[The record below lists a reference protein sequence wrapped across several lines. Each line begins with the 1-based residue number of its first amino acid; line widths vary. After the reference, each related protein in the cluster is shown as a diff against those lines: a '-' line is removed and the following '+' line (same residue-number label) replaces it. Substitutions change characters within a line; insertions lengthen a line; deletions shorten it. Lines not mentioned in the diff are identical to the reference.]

1 MFVCSTHEIEEKYM
15 YKIINPERKNNKNNN
30 KQRLG
35 ISFLILVFFSFFN
48 FTSRSSQSRYSFSLV
63 MSRLALREEDIIRIS
78 LEFLNNRELHISQ
91 LSLERETGV
100 INGVYSDDVLFLRQ
114 LVSYLF
120 TKKTCC

>member
-1 MFVCSTHEIEEKYM
+1 
-15 YKIINPERKNNKNNN
+15 
-30 KQRLG
+30 
-35 ISFLILVFFSFFN
+35 
-48 FTSRSSQSRYSFSLV
+48 

-114 LVSYLF
+114 LVSYIQILLLMKLNVF
-120 TKKTCC
+120 I

>member
-1 MFVCSTHEIEEKYM
+1 
-15 YKIINPERKNNKNNN
+15 
-30 KQRLG
+30 
-35 ISFLILVFFSFFN
+35 
-48 FTSRSSQSRYSFSLV
+48 

-114 LVSYLF
+114 LVSYI
-120 TKKTCC
+120 KSCC